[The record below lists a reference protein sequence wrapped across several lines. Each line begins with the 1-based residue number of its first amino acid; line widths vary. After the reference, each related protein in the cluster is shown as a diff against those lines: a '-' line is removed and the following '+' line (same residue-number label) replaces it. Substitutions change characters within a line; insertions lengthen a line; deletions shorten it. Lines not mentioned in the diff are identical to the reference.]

1 MNNSLQLRILMS
13 RYLNYRLPH
22 NSVKEGFLQI
32 KGKVRDKIPMISKI
46 KDTIKLPY
54 LFYLFV
60 LLISIIVV
68 IAILIHIDKNIFCS
82 ASKESTLYLLSAMAQ
97 ALATIL
103 AIVLG
108 FSFVAIQLSTHI
120 ANTRVLDLYLKSK
133 AFWTI
138 LVVYGFSIS
147 YDLLLLR
154 IIQEGNVT
162 ILVNLINISIFLTII
177 SFISLFPYAH
187 YTIQR
192 LKPEK
197 IIQGII
203 DIRSDDIELLKR
215 DTILPI
221 ADIMN
226 KSIITDDS
234 HTLKVGLDEL
244 VKLNLE
250 IIKSEKDSAHKFE
263 ILKYHSRKISRLIDT
278 AFSNN
283 QEDSILEITDS
294 LRNIGIS
301 SIKMRWIEVSSDYEA
316 EMKNDETIK
325 SGISLPDK
333 TDNYDKIASEIK
345 NILTYIY
352 IKSIERKWSKATRS
366 SLNAKGDLLVTSHEE
381 LILYPI
387 WEKYQI
393 LNDFM
398 QLSGDEKKFSLEY
411 FIEAIRN
418 ILIEL
423 IDKEINFEH
432 KYYDIVIGSILN
444 DSLQIIDEKNCYKVR
459 PIINYFIDIGIEATN
474 KNHEFKDI
482 VKEYFKIIAASEICY
497 SDSIYTIGNKGF
509 VFASMSKKTETLWI
523 CSVLKELGGVY
534 LRKDMDEPLSDIF
547 VFLEGIEGNYR
558 NKESNDVL
566 EVTIKIIEIIEELGY
581 KSIDHEMEMSIK
593 GTLSSM
599 IQIGMLNDDIDLKNR
614 LCETLK
620 NMQGKLE
627 NKDYFKSVLKIFED
641 KQEYEL
647 EKFREF
653 KTFCSFDDSKT
664 S

>member
-1 MNNSLQLRILMS
+1 MNNSLQLRILMT
-13 RYLNYRLPH
+13 RHLNCRLPYY
-22 NSVKEGFLQI
+22 SVKEGLLQI
-32 KGKVRDKIPMISKI
+32 KGMVCNKIPMICKI
-46 KDTIKLPY
+46 KDSIKTPY

-60 LLISIIVV
+60 LLILLIAV
-68 IAILIHIDKNIFCS
+68 IAIFNCIDENIFYS
-82 ASKESTLYLLSAMAQ
+82 ASKDSSLYLLSAMAQ
-97 ALATIL
+97 ALAAIL

-120 ANTRVLDLYLKSK
+120 ANPRVLDLYLKSK

-154 IIQEGNVT
+154 IIQEGNIT
-162 ILVNLINISIFLTII
+162 ILVNLINISIFLTMI
-177 SFISLFPYAH
+177 SFMSLFPYAH

-197 IIQGII
+197 IIEGII
-203 DIRSDDIELLKR
+203 EIKYDNVEQIKR

-226 KSIITDDS
+226 KSIISDDP

-244 VKLNLE
+244 RKLNFE
-250 IIKSEKDSAHKFE
+250 IIKSEKNSAHKFE
-263 ILKYHSRKISRLIDT
+263 ILKYYSRKISRLIDT

-283 QEDSILEITDS
+283 QDDSILEITDS

-316 EMKNDETIK
+316 EIKNDVKYK
-325 SGISLPDK
+325 SGIGLPDK

-352 IKSIERKWSKATRS
+352 IKSIEKKWSKATRS

-381 LILYPI
+381 LILNQV
-387 WEKYQI
+387 WEIFQI
-393 LNDFM
+393 SNDYK
-398 QLSGDEKKFSLEY
+398 QLSEDEKIFSIDY

-423 IDKEINFEH
+423 IDKEIYFDH
-432 KYYDIVIGSILN
+432 KYYDIVIKDILN
-444 DSLQIIDEKNCYKVR
+444 TSLQVMDENKCFEIRQIIDY
-459 PIINYFIDIGIEATN
+459 IIDIGIEAAN
-474 KNHEFKDI
+474 KNHKYKDI
-482 VKEYFKIIAASEICY
+482 VKNYFKKIAASGIC
-497 SDSIYTIGNKGF
+497 SDDTIFTIGNKGF
-509 VFASMSKKTETLWI
+509 GFASTSKKTETLWI
-523 CSVLKELGGVY
+523 CSVLKELGEVY
-534 LRKDMDEPLSDIF
+534 LLKNMDEPLSNIF
-547 VFLEGIEGNYR
+547 DFLEGIDGNYR

-566 EVTIKIIEIIEELGY
+566 EVTRNIIEIIEEFGY

-599 IQIGMLNDDIDLKNR
+599 IQIGMMNDNIDLKNQ

-627 NKDYFKSVLKIFED
+627 NEDYFESVLKIFED
-641 KQEYEL
+641 RQEYEL
-647 EKFREF
+647 DKFHKF
-653 KTFCSFDDSKT
+653 KKFCSFDDFKT

>member
-1 MNNSLQLRILMS
+1 
-13 RYLNYRLPH
+13 
-22 NSVKEGFLQI
+22 
-32 KGKVRDKIPMISKI
+32 
-46 KDTIKLPY
+46 
-54 LFYLFV
+54 
-60 LLISIIVV
+60 
-68 IAILIHIDKNIFCS
+68 
-82 ASKESTLYLLSAMAQ
+82 
-97 ALATIL
+97 
-103 AIVLG
+103 LG

-154 IIQEGNVT
+154 IIPEGNVT
-162 ILVNLINISIFLTII
+162 ILVNLINISIILTII

-187 YTIQR
+187 NTIQR
-192 LKPEK
+192 LKPEQ

-203 DIRSDDIELLKR
+203 DIRSDDIEPLKR

-250 IIKSEKDSAHKFE
+250 IIKSEKNSAHKFE
-263 ILKYHSRKISRLIDT
+263 ILKYYSRKISRLIDT

-316 EMKNDETIK
+316 EIKNDVKYK
-325 SGISLPDK
+325 SGIGLPDK

-381 LILYPI
+381 LILNQM
-387 WEKYQI
+387 WEIFQI
-393 LNDFM
+393 SNDFM
-398 QLSGDEKKFSLEY
+398 QLSEDEKIFSIEY

-418 ILIEL
+418 ILVEL
-423 IDKEINFEH
+423 IDKEINFDH
-432 KYYDIVIGSILN
+432 QHYDMVIKDILN
-444 DSLQIIDEKNCYKVR
+444 NSLQIIDEKNCYKV
-459 PIINYFIDIGIEATN
+459 
-474 KNHEFKDI
+474 
-482 VKEYFKIIAASEICY
+482 
-497 SDSIYTIGNKGF
+497 
-509 VFASMSKKTETLWI
+509 
-523 CSVLKELGGVY
+523 
-534 LRKDMDEPLSDIF
+534 
-547 VFLEGIEGNYR
+547 
-558 NKESNDVL
+558 
-566 EVTIKIIEIIEELGY
+566 
-581 KSIDHEMEMSIK
+581 
-593 GTLSSM
+593 
-599 IQIGMLNDDIDLKNR
+599 
-614 LCETLK
+614 
-620 NMQGKLE
+620 
-627 NKDYFKSVLKIFED
+627 
-641 KQEYEL
+641 
-647 EKFREF
+647 
-653 KTFCSFDDSKT
+653 
-664 S
+664 

>member
-1 MNNSLQLRILMS
+1 
-13 RYLNYRLPH
+13 
-22 NSVKEGFLQI
+22 
-32 KGKVRDKIPMISKI
+32 
-46 KDTIKLPY
+46 
-54 LFYLFV
+54 
-60 LLISIIVV
+60 
-68 IAILIHIDKNIFCS
+68 
-82 ASKESTLYLLSAMAQ
+82 MAQ
-97 ALATIL
+97 ALAAIL

-108 FSFVAIQLSTHI
+108 FSFVAIQLSTQI
-120 ANTRVLDLYLKSK
+120 GNPRVLDLYLKSK

-203 DIRSDDIELLKR
+203 DIRSDDIEPLKR

-250 IIKSEKDSAHKFE
+250 IIKSEKNSAHKFE
-263 ILKYHSRKISRLIDT
+263 ILKYYSRKISRLIDT

-283 QEDSILEITDS
+283 QEDFILEITDS

-316 EMKNDETIK
+316 EIKNDEKYK
-325 SGISLPDK
+325 SGIGLPDK

-459 PIINYFIDIGIEATN
+459 PIINYIIDIGIEATN

-599 IQIGMLNDDIDLKNR
+599 IQIGMINDDIDLKNR

>member
-1 MNNSLQLRILMS
+1 
-13 RYLNYRLPH
+13 
-22 NSVKEGFLQI
+22 
-32 KGKVRDKIPMISKI
+32 MISKI
-46 KDTIKLPY
+46 KATIKLPY

-68 IAILIHIDKNIFCS
+68 IAILIHIDKNIFYS

-97 ALATIL
+97 ALAAIL
-103 AIVLG
+103 AIVIG
-108 FSFVAIQLSTHI
+108 FSFVAIQLSTQI
-120 ANTRVLDLYLKSK
+120 GNPRVLDLYLKSK

-154 IIQEGNVT
+154 IIPEGNIT
-162 ILVNLINISIFLTII
+162 ILVNLINISIFFTII
-177 SFISLFPYAH
+177 SFMSLFPYAH

-197 IIQGII
+197 IIKGII
-203 DIRSDDIELLKR
+203 EIKSDDVEQLKR

-226 KSIITDDS
+226 KSIITDDP

-250 IIKSEKDSAHKFE
+250 IIKSEKNSAHKFK
-263 ILKYHSRKISRLIDT
+263 ILKYYSRKISRLIDT

-283 QEDSILEITDS
+283 QEYSILEITDS

-333 TDNYDKIASEIK
+333 TDNYDKIASEIKNILTYIYIKIASEIK

-459 PIINYFIDIGIEATN
+459 PIINYIIDIGIEATN

-497 SDSIYTIGNKGF
+497 SDSIHTIGNKGF

-581 KSIDHEMEMSIK
+581 KSIDHELEKSIK
-593 GTLSSM
+593 ETLSSM

-614 LCETLK
+614 LCKTLK

-627 NKDYFKSVLKIFED
+627 DKDYFESVLKIFKD
-641 KQEYEL
+641 QQEYEL
-647 EKFREF
+647 DKFYKF
-653 KTFCSFDDSKT
+653 KKFCSFDDFKT

>member
-1 MNNSLQLRILMS
+1 MKNPTEFQSLI
-13 RYLNYRLPH
+13 RL
-22 NSVKEGFLQI
+22 KEDLVQI
-32 KGKVRDKIPMISKI
+32 KGKVFKKIPMISKI
-46 KDTIKLPY
+46 KDSIKTPY

-60 LLISIIVV
+60 LLILLIVV
-68 IAILIHIDKNIFCS
+68 IAIFNCIDENIFYS
-82 ASKESTLYLLSAMAQ
+82 ASKDSSLYLLSAMAQ
-97 ALATIL
+97 ALAAIL

-120 ANTRVLDLYLKSK
+120 ANPRVLDLYLKSK
-133 AFWTI
+133 AFWSI

-162 ILVNLINISIFLTII
+162 ILVNLINISIILTII

-203 DIRSDDIELLKR
+203 DIRSDDIEPLKR

-250 IIKSEKDSAHKFE
+250 IIKSEKNSAHKFE
-263 ILKYHSRKISRLIDT
+263 ILKYYSRKISRLIDT

-316 EMKNDETIK
+316 EMKKDETIK

-459 PIINYFIDIGIEATN
+459 PIINYIIDIGIEATN

-581 KSIDHEMEMSIK
+581 KSIDHELEKSIK
-593 GTLSSM
+593 ETLSSM

-614 LCETLK
+614 LCKTLK

-627 NKDYFKSVLKIFED
+627 DKDYFESVLKIFKD
-641 KQEYEL
+641 QQEYEFD
-647 EKFREF
+647 KFYKF
-653 KTFCSFDDSKT
+653 KKFCSFDDFKT